1 MNAKIHILK
10 EKVLFYSWYK
20 WVVIVLLLLLFIC
33 LFFKCCSFDKQKTS
47 KSNNHN
53 TEQVINN
60 DDQVIPH
67 QNDKYASHP
76 LPSQPNRII
85 HIDPDKIEPIKN
97 DPLGRSAVN
106 DLINIYLK
114 EDVNIDEFAKEFQEK
129 FNDVSIIPTYFAEE
143 YKRIQ
148 FQIDIDKKSSIMEV
162 ARRDTS
168 KVKFVT
174 NEWIYSS
181 INFQKGND
189 PDFKTADNYW
199 FYEFVGIIDA
209 WKHTKGSSDIK
220 IAVLDDGF
228 DLNHIELKNKYVHPW
243 NVFEYS
249 NNVYGVPVT
258 LFHGTH
264 VAGTIIAESDNN
276 FGISG
281 VAPGCQF
288 IPVQISNES
297 GIITITSLLDGIF
310 YALNNNADIINLS
323 IAYSLGSV
331 ASSLN
336 INEQEFFQ
344 NYFFKDEEQLWDEV
358 FEIVKNSNTIIVQAA
373 GNDGVLAAI
382 DPMKRSPNSI
392 IVGSLNQS
400 GIVSDF
406 SNHGESVT
414 VFVPGEKIYSSLP
427 QNQMGYLDGTSMAA
441 PLVSGC
447 IALFRSKH
455 PDLTAREIID
465 AVRAAVNQ
473 NNNNFNINNILKELL

>member
-1 MNAKIHILK
+1 M
-10 EKVLFYSWYK
+10 LFYNWYK
-20 WVVIVLLLLLFIC
+20 WVAIVLLLLLFIC
-33 LFFKCCSFDKQKTS
+33 LFFKCCSFDSQKTT
-47 KSNNHN
+47 KSNSTNS
-53 TEQVINN
+53 EQVIKNN
-60 DDQVIPH
+60 DDHAKPH
-67 QNDKYASHP
+67 QNDKYVSHP
-76 LPSQPNRII
+76 LPTQPNRII
-85 HIDPDKIEPIKN
+85 YVDPDKIEPIKN

-114 EDVNIDEFAKEFQEK
+114 EDVIIDDFAKEFQEK
-129 FNDVSIIPTYFAEE
+129 FNDVSIIPTYYAEE

-148 FQIDIDKKSSIMEV
+148 FQIDKDKKSYIMEV
-162 ARRDTS
+162 ARKDTS

-181 INFQKGND
+181 VDFQKGND

-199 FYEFVGIIDA
+199 FYEFLGIIDA
-209 WKHTKGSSDIK
+209 WEYTKGKPDIK

-228 DLNHIELKNKYVHPW
+228 DLNHIELKNKFVQPW

-249 NNVYGVPVT
+249 DNIYGVPKT

-264 VAGTIIAESDNN
+264 VAGTIIAESNNN

-288 IPVQISNES
+288 IPVQISNET

-331 ASSLN
+331 APSLN
-336 INEQEFFQ
+336 INEQEFFK
-344 NYFFKDEEQLWDEV
+344 NHFFKDEELLWDEV

-373 GNDGVLAAI
+373 GNDSVLAAI

-392 IVGSLNQS
+392 IVGSLNQN
-400 GIVSDF
+400 GIVSEF

-447 IALFRSKH
+447 IALLRSEH
-455 PDLTAREIID
+455 PHLTAQEIIN
-465 AVRAAVNQ
+465 AVREAVNQ
-473 NNNNFNINNILKELL
+473 NNNKFNINNILKELL

>member
-10 EKVLFYSWYK
+10 DKVLFYKWYK
-20 WVVIVLLLLLFIC
+20 WVGIVLLLLFFIC
-33 LFFKCCSFDKQKTS
+33 LFFKCCSFDRKKTS
-47 KSNNHN
+47 KSNNQN
-53 TEQVINN
+53 TEQTTNY
-60 DDQVIPH
+60 DDQAKSH
-67 QNDKYASHP
+67 QNNGYTSHP
-76 LPSQPNRII
+76 LPTQPNRII
-85 HIDPDKIEPIKN
+85 HIDPDRIEPIKN

-129 FNDVSIIPTYFAEE
+129 FNDVSIIPTYYAEE

-148 FQIDIDKKSSIMEV
+148 FLIDIDKKSSIMEV
-162 ARRDTS
+162 ARRDTLQ
-168 KVKFVT
+168 VKFVT

-181 INFQKGND
+181 INLQKGND
-189 PDFKTADNYW
+189 PDFKTTDNYW
-199 FYEFVGIIDA
+199 FYEFIGIIDA

-249 NNVYGVPVT
+249 NNVYGVPET

-288 IPVQISNES
+288 IPVQISNET
-297 GIITITSLLDGIF
+297 GIITITSILDGIF

-331 ASSLN
+331 APSLN
-336 INEQEFFQ
+336 VNEQEFFQ
-344 NYFFKDEEQLWDEV
+344 NHFFKDEEQLWYEV

-392 IVGSLNQS
+392 IVGSLNQR
-400 GIVSDF
+400 GLVSDF

-447 IALFRSKH
+447 IALLRSKY

-465 AVRAAVNQ
+465 AVRNAVNQ